1 MIRHWSIQLGAVA
14 VCAAL
19 LAGCGKR
26 EAETKPAPQ
35 SGSQQKDT
43 VELTEESRKLAP
55 IEVIAIMR
63 TNIDIPLSVPG
74 RISYDLNHTA
84 KVSSPFGGR
93 ILKMNYDVGATVK
106 QGDVMA
112 LVDSPELLKPLE
124 LKAPLDGTVTER
136 QGTVGEILDN
146 AKEFYTVSD
155 VTTVWCIA
163 DLNEKDIADAR
174 VGEQATVRVLAYPQ
188 ETFPGKITLVGGAVD
203 EKTRRIDVR
212 IEVGNTSGHLKP
224 GMFADVVIV
233 TGSATNILVVPEESL
248 QRMDEQEVVF
258 IAAEPNHFV
267 KRVVK
272 IGRADSGQTEILDGL
287 NDGERVV
294 TRGSTLLKSELL
306 KSELGE

>member
-1 MIRHWSIQLGAVA
+1 MIRHWSIPLGVVA

-19 LAGCGKR
+19 LAGCGKK
-26 EAETKPAPQ
+26 EAEAPPAPP
-35 SGSQQKDT
+35 SGSQPKDT
-43 VELTEESRKLAP
+43 VELTEESRNLGH
-55 IEVIAIMR
+55 IETIAGTR
-63 TNIDIPLSVPG
+63 TNINLSLSVPG

-84 KVSSPFGGR
+84 KVSSPFAGR
-93 ILKMNYDVGATVK
+93 ILKMNYDIGATVK

-112 LVDSPELLKPLE
+112 LVDSPELLRPLE

-136 QGTVGEILDN
+136 QGTVGEMLDN

-163 DLNEKDIADAR
+163 DLNEKDIADVG
-174 VGEQATVRVLAYPQ
+174 VGEPATVRVLAYPE

-212 IEVGNTSGHLKP
+212 IEVENTHDHLKP
-224 GMFADVVIV
+224 GMFANVTIV
-233 TGSATNILVVPEESL
+233 TGSANNILAVPEESL
-248 QRMDEQEVVF
+248 QRMDEQDVVF
-258 IAAEPNHFV
+258 IAAEHNRFL

-272 IGRADSGQTEILDGL
+272 LGRTESGQTEILNGL

-294 TRGSTLLKSELL
+294 TRGNILLKSELL

>member
-1 MIRHWSIQLGAVA
+1 MIRHWSIQLGVVT
-14 VCAAL
+14 VCVAL
-19 LAGCGKR
+19 LAGCGKK
-26 EAETKPAPQ
+26 EAETNPAPQ

-43 VELTEESRKLAP
+43 VELTEESRNLGHIEAIP
-55 IEVIAIMR
+55 ITR
-63 TNIDIPLSVPG
+63 TNINLSLSVPG

-106 QGDVMA
+106 RDDVMA

-136 QGTVGEILDN
+136 QGTVGEMLDN

-174 VGEQATVRVLAYPQ
+174 VSEPATVRVLAYPQ
-188 ETFPGKITLVGGAVD
+188 ETFTGRITLVGGAVD

-212 IEVGNTSGHLKP
+212 IEVENTNGHLKP
-224 GMFADVVIV
+224 GMFADVAIG
-233 TGSATNILVVPEESL
+233 TGSATNILVAPEESL
-248 QRMDEQEVVF
+248 QRMDEQDVVF
-258 IAAEPNHFV
+258 IAGEHNRFT
-267 KRVVK
+267 KRVVS
-272 IGRADSGQTEILDGL
+272 IGRTESGQTEILNGL

-294 TRGSTLLKSELL
+294 TRGSILLKSELL